1 MDVYIPEEYVIQ
13 RRLEKKTA
21 SAATAT
27 NKISSTGKGSKVF
40 RSDKKERKIG
50 AGQPSKSSNY
60 LVENNSG
67 YICKTN
73 SAAFG
78 DNNVVFTYFSA

>member
-21 SAATAT
+21 SASTT
-27 NKISSTGKGSKVF
+27 EKSNKGF

-50 AGQPSKSSNY
+50 GGKSSQSSK
-60 LVENNSG
+60 SG

-73 SAAFG
+73 SVSFG

>member
-13 RRLEKKTA
+13 RRLEKKIA
-21 SAATAT
+21 SAAT
-27 NKISSTGKGSKVF
+27 TGKNNKVL
-40 RSDKKERKIG
+40 RSDKKEGKIG
-50 AGQPSKSSNY
+50 GGKSSQSSQ
-60 LVENNSG
+60 SG

-73 SAAFG
+73 SASFG